1 MKTTR
6 KFTFKNIIIGII
18 FTLFFI
24 SFGVIFTVNFRPLY
38 YYDIDYLQISE
49 NSAYD
54 KEVIIRN
61 YDALIDYNSPFYK
74 GELKFPDL
82 TSSKEGLQH
91 FVEVKNIFVAFYYIA
106 LISFILC
113 LLIVLYKRKQKDYN
127 YLLVSSLTLI
137 LLPLIISL
145 FALIDFD
152 TTFVV
157 FHKIFFKNDYWIF
170 DPRLDPIINL
180 LPQTYF
186 LHSLLMIIF
195 IILLGSISLFI
206 GYVGKKDKE

>member
-74 GELKFPDL
+74 GELKLPDL

-113 LLIVLYKRKQKDYN
+113 LLIVLYKRKQKDY
-127 YLLVSSLTLI
+127 
-137 LLPLIISL
+137 
-145 FALIDFD
+145 
-152 TTFVV
+152 
-157 FHKIFFKNDYWIF
+157 K
-170 DPRLDPIINL
+170 
-180 LPQTYF
+180 
-186 LHSLLMIIF
+186 
-195 IILLGSISLFI
+195 
-206 GYVGKKDKE
+206 

>member
-24 SFGVIFTVNFRPLY
+24 SFAVIFTVNFRPLY

-49 NSAYD
+49 YSSYD

-91 FVEVKNIFVAFYYIA
+91 FVEVKNIFVAFYYIG
-106 LISFILC
+106 LLSFILC

-127 YLLVSSLTLI
+127 YLLVSSLTLV
-137 LLPLIISL
+137 LLPFIISL
-145 FALIDFD
+145 FAMIDFD
-152 TTFVV
+152 TTFVL
-157 FHKIFFKNDYWIF
+157 FHKIFFRNDYWIF
-170 DPRLDPIINL
+170 DPRFDPIINL

-186 LHSLLMIIF
+186 LHSLLMIIL

-206 GYVGKKDKE
+206 GYMIKRGKK